1 MHHSGMQ
8 LTARLG
14 RIALAVAFAAALV
27 APSVVSAAP
36 ASCGTNVQC
45 IIQFGQARVTE
56 RLGALNTLNGKLT
69 TLNTHGLLPG
79 SDFSTLQGNIQTN
92 ESGLNNLA
100 ATFTQSPCD
109 ATAAAERGCVGNVY
123 TQFRIFAVVIPV
135 DYATASVDII
145 SNECQRLTNLNLDP
159 MMTAAINASP
169 SSIQG
174 QLTQYKNTYDQ
185 SLAAC
190 ATDSGTAASD
200 LSYFTVQNF
209 DTNKSTY
216 QQNWS
221 AFIATEH
228 QAHKDIHSAAAAF
241 HAFVTLYNKHA
252 QNG

>member
-1 MHHSGMQ
+1 MQHSGMK
-8 LTARLG
+8 LMARLG
-14 RIALAVAFAAALV
+14 RVALVATFASALV
-27 APSVVSAAP
+27 APTVVSAAP
-36 ASCGTNVQC
+36 ASCGTSVQC

-56 RLGALNTLNGKLT
+56 RIGALNILNGKLT

-92 ESGLNNLA
+92 ESGLNSLA
-100 ATFTQSPCD
+100 ATFTQSACD
-109 ATAAAERGCVGNVY
+109 ASAAAERGCVGNVY

-145 SNECQRLTNLNLDP
+145 SNECQKLSNLNLDP

-169 SSIQG
+169 STLQS
-174 QLTQYKNTYDQ
+174 QLNQYKTTYDQ

-190 ATDSGTAASD
+190 ATDSATATSD
-200 LSYFTVQNF
+200 LSSFTVQNY
-209 DTNKSTY
+209 DNNKTTY
-216 QQNWS
+216 LQNWS

-228 QAHKDIHSAAAAF
+228 QAHQDIHNAAYAF
-241 HAFVTLYNKHA
+241 HDFVTLYNKNA